1 MKKNLSDY
9 VILNKGVIP
18 KELCD
23 LSIKELEESHTL
35 RPHIFTHYQN
45 NELREYSRGG
55 DPETG
60 FDKLPTSSDLLMPI
74 CWEAIRKYIRDDMGF
89 GWFTTW
95 QGFTGFKYIK
105 YAEDTEMHFHC
116 DHLHSLFEGERRG
129 IPILT
134 MIALLNDDFEGGEL
148 VLFGDEVIP
157 LEKGDIVLFP
167 SLFLYPHAINKIKKG
182 ARYSIASWVF

>member
-9 VILNKGVIP
+9 AVLNKGVISS
-18 KELCD
+18 ELCD
-23 LSIKELEESHTL
+23 LTIKELEESNSL
-35 RPHIFTHYQN
+35 KQHIFTHYVDN
-45 NELREYSRGG
+45 KLHEYSRGG

-74 CWEAIRKYIRDDMGF
+74 CWEAIRKYVADDTGF

-95 QGFTGFKYIK
+95 QGFTGFKHIK
-105 YAEDTEMHFHC
+105 YTENTEMHTHC

-134 MIALLNDDFEGGEL
+134 MIVLLNDDFKGGEF
-148 VLFGDEVIP
+148 VLFDDEVIP
-157 LEKGDIVLFP
+157 MEKGDILLFP
-167 SLFLYPHAINKIKKG
+167 SLFIYPHTVQKITEG
-182 ARYSIASWVF
+182 VRYSIASWVF